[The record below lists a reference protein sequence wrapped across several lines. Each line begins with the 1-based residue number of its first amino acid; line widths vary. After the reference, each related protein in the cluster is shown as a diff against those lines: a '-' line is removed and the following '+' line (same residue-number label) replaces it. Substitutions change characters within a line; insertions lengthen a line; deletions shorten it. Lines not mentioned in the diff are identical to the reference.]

1 MDTTDPERKTA
12 SSRHMRAAAGRSGFP
27 KGLLSFGP
35 RPRARARLFCFAHA
49 GGSGEVFRR
58 WWRLVPDELDVLGV
72 EYPGRG
78 VRAAEAPLAGI
89 GRIVDDAERLV
100 SGHLDRPYALF
111 GHSMGSLVA
120 FELCHR
126 LLESGKPPPAVL
138 IVSGRASPRAPRNSE
153 PASQLPDE
161 ELTAL
166 LHRIAGTDPDIMNTP
181 ELARLVRAALR
192 ADFRAC
198 ETYLPSSG
206 TKLPVPMA
214 AYGGLADPGVG
225 RDELRAW
232 SEETSLDCGIRMF
245 PGDHFFIRSAADLV
259 AGSVARDVLA
269 RIGR

>member
-1 MDTTDPERKTA
+1 MESTPRQ
-12 SSRHMRAAAGRSGFP
+12 RRATGFP

-49 GGSGEVFRR
+49 GGSAEVFRP
-58 WWRLVPDELDVLGV
+58 WWHLVPDELDVLGV

-78 VRAAEAPLAGI
+78 ARAAEAPLAGI
-89 GRIVDDAERLV
+89 AAMVDDAERLV

-126 LLESGKPPPAVL
+126 LLQSGKRAPSVL
-138 IVSGRASPRAPRNSE
+138 IVSGRASARAPRNAG
-153 PASQLPDE
+153 PASTLPDA

-166 LHRIAGTDPDIMNTP
+166 LHQISGTAPDIAEDP
-181 ELARLVRAALR
+181 ELARLVLAALR
-192 ADFRAC
+192 ADFGAC
-198 ETYLPSSG
+198 ETYLPSSEAR
-206 TKLPVPMA
+206 LPVPMA
-214 AYGGLADPGVG
+214 AYGGLADPGVS
-225 RDELRAW
+225 RDGLQAW
-232 SEETSLDCGIRMF
+232 AEETSLDCSIRMF